1 MSAMH
6 RCRTQNLVAKHN
18 FTIKKIRI
26 PKKCLIL
33 GPGQGKYDDE
43 PGTSV
48 VSESNEMVKSMK
60 SC

>member
-1 MSAMH
+1 MEKVP
-6 RCRTQNLVAKHN
+6 RNL
-18 FTIKKIRI
+18 KKIRI